1 MKSVTRRKKTGRR
14 GSFLPLL
21 LVMVLFAGG
30 LGYGATKWVILP
42 SFSPQS
48 AEPSAPS
55 QAVEPGNKDEA
66 TASDNASTIPPQT
79 AAPTA
84 PLQVVAPGGSEE
96 VYAIQFGS
104 YSTYE
109 GAQEAALQEVSK
121 GHTVRIVEKDGSY
134 KIVGSPYTDRT
145 EAERALA
152 AISPEG
158 EDGLFITTMEVLT
171 Q

>member
-1 MKSVTRRKKTGRR
+1 MKSVTRRKKAGRK

-30 LGYGATKWVILP
+30 LGYGVTKWVVLP

-48 AEPSAPS
+48 AVPTAPS
-55 QAVEPGNKDEA
+55 HAVEPGE
-66 TASDNASTIPPQT
+66 
-79 AAPTA
+79 
-84 PLQVVAPGGSEE
+84 SEQ

>member
-1 MKSVTRRKKTGRR
+1 MKSVTRRKKAGRK

-30 LGYGATKWVILP
+30 LGYGVTKWVVLP

-48 AEPSAPS
+48 AVPTAPP
-55 QAVEPGNKDEA
+55 QTVESGDKEDA
-66 TASDNASTIPPQT
+66 AASDNASTVPPQS

-84 PLQVVAPGGSEE
+84 PSHAVEPGESEQ

-109 GAQEAALQEVSK
+109 GAQAAALQEVSK
-121 GHTVRIVEKDGSY
+121 GHTVRIVEKGGSY